1 MVLQKDLGFTCLGG
15 TQFRQDQGPNL
26 RAWPIL
32 LAQAEAGPVN
42 STKLVHVNAISNIYK
57 INIQGSISRRAG
69 IYLAYING
77 QDQLGRFDII
87 LQYLVHSTRLWPKM
101 FHL

>member
-1 MVLQKDLGFTCLGG
+1 MAVRVIQNNGG
-15 TQFRQDQGPNL
+15 SSKLSAGHR
-26 RAWPIL
+26 

-57 INIQGSISRRAG
+57 INIRGSISPRAG

-77 QDQLGRFDII
+77 QDQLGRFYII
-87 LQYLVHSTRLWPKM
+87 LQYLVDSTRLWPKM
-101 FHL
+101 FQL